1 MVDTE
6 KKYGIRNRQALLLF
20 AQVILVKL
28 GLLVQAL
35 VLIFIIVNNLSP
47 YMLVSTI
54 AMIVAHLGIFAY
66 CYVGYKKAHIFYY
79 ITVGLFLLAI
89 FINIAMPFR
98 DIVQHLLLTSL
109 FGLMSVFMF
118 KQEDYKFTN
127 VLVLI
132 AAVVALAFGIYSSI
146 IANPNS
152 MGEVAANKFPVIV
165 MYLSIFA
172 PIVMVGL
179 FGAAYNARWEKEH
192 RQIEEKPIENNKDA

>member
-1 MVDTE
+1 MIDTE
-6 KKYGIRNRQALLLF
+6 KKYGIRNRQGLLLF

-35 VLIFIIVNNLSP
+35 VLIFIIVNRLSP

-66 CYVGYKKAHIFYY
+66 CYVGYKKSHIFYY

-127 VLVLI
+127 ALVLI
-132 AAVVALAFGIYSSI
+132 AAIVALTFGIYSSI

-192 RQIEEKPIENNKDA
+192 RQIEEKQ